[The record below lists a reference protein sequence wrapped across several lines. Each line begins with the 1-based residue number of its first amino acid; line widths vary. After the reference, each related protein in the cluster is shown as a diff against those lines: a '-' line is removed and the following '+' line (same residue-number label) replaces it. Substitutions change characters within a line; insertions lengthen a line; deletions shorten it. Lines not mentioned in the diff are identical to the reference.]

1 MVISNRPSKHI
12 CKVCRGT
19 CFGAVSDSLLFTFP
33 AIGRSSDNISPLHS
47 VSPVSPLM
55 VLLVEVMQQEGNTG
69 IVGSLCVYC
78 C

>member
-12 CKVCRGT
+12 CKVSRGT
-19 CFGAVSDSLLFTFP
+19 CFWAVSNSVMFTFP

-55 VLLVEVMQQEGNTG
+55 VEVMQQEGNTG
-69 IVGSLCVYC
+69 IVESDCV
-78 C
+78 